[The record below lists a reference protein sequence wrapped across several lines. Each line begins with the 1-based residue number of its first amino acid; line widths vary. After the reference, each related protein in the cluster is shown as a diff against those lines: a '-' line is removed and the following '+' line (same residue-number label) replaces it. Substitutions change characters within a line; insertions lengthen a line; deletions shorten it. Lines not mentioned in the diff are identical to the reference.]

1 MKLIA
6 NNEKSSD
13 SKAARGAPRPKKLVP
28 RTEAPVKAK
37 KSDLSRKSDASK
49 KAVKKS
55 GEAGKGVIDV
65 FRDYLRDVIA
75 ELKKVVWPSR
85 KETLGSTAVILI
97 IVAISGLF
105 LGFVDLVLSK
115 LLHLMVH

>member
-6 NNEKSSD
+6 KDEKTSDVKVRSGAKAKKAAARADAIARPKKSSD
-13 SKAARGAPRPKKLVP
+13 PARKTDV
-28 RTEAPVKAK
+28 
-37 KSDLSRKSDASK
+37 SK

-55 GEAGKGVIDV
+55 GERGKAFLDST
-65 FRDYLRDVIA
+65 RDYLRDVVA

-85 KETLGSTAVILI
+85 KETLGATGVLLVIVSLTG
-97 IVAISGLF
+97 VF
-105 LGFVDLVLSK
+105 LGLVDLMFSK